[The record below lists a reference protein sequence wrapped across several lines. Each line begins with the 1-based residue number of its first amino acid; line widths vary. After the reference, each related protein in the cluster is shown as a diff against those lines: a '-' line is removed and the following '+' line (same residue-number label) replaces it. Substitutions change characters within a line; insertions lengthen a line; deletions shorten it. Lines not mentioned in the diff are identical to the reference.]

1 MSAVYFPGC
10 KYTIHSR
17 VNSRKIRQYLI
28 RQHGIRQTGC
38 CSTGLDT
45 LREED
50 IAVYTCPTCSAFIQE
65 YTPKNRSLSI
75 WEILENDDAFPWP
88 DYSGDTVTVQDC
100 WRSFD
105 NRPMQDAVRHILG
118 LMNVE
123 TVEIAKNFEKT
134 DFCGSSL
141 MKTQSPRYSR
151 FAPVRFFRPMQKTNS
166 SRCLRKNRRGGCRN
180 MASSSPPIKSSV
192 IAPGAAWTKAW
203 WRQCRASDGSDQ
215 CQIITDCP

>member
-17 VNSRKIRQYLI
+17 VNSRKIRPIPDPPARHPSNRLLQHRTRHTAGRGHSRLYLSDLQ
-28 RQHGIRQTGC
+28 RLHSGIHARKPLPLHLGNTGKRRC
-38 CSTGLDT
+38 LPMAGLQWRYRYRTGL
-45 LREED
+45 L
-50 IAVYTCPTCSAFIQE
+50 
-65 YTPKNRSLSI
+65 
-75 WEILENDDAFPWP
+75 
-88 DYSGDTVTVQDC
+88 
-100 WRSFD
+100 RSFD

-151 FAPVRFFRPMQKTNS
+151 FAPVRFFDNAKDKFIPLPPEEQERRMQEHGKQFTTEKVVCYCTG
-166 SRCLRKNRRGGCRN
+166 CLHGLKLGGVNAVHLMDLISARL
-180 MASSSPPIKSSV
+180 
-192 IAPGAAWTKAW
+192 
-203 WRQCRASDGSDQ
+203 
-215 CQIITDCP
+215 

>member
-1 MSAVYFPGC
+1 MSTVYFPGC

-50 IAVYTCPTCSAFIQE
+50 TAVYTCPTCSAFMQE

-75 WEILENDDAFPWP
+75 WEILENDEAFPWP
-88 DYSGDTVTVQDC
+88 DYSGDTMTVQDC

-118 LMNVE
+118 RMNVE

-141 MKTQSPRYSR
+141 MKTQSPRYTR
-151 FAPVRFFRPMQKTNS
+151 FAPVRFFDHAKDKFIPLPPEEQERQMQEHGKQFTTEKVVCYCTG
-166 SRCLRKNRRGGCRN
+166 CLHGLKLGGVNAVHLMDLISARL
-180 MASSSPPIKSSV
+180 
-192 IAPGAAWTKAW
+192 
-203 WRQCRASDGSDQ
+203 
-215 CQIITDCP
+215 

>member
-1 MSAVYFPGC
+1 MSTVYFPGC

-45 LREED
+45 LTGED
-50 IAVYTCPTCSAFIQE
+50 TAIFVCPTCSAFIQE

-88 DYSGDTVTVQDC
+88 DCGSDRITVQDC

-105 NRPMQDAVRHILG
+105 NRPLQDAVRRILQR
-118 LMNVE
+118 MNVE
-123 TVEIAKNFEKT
+123 IVEMEMNFEKT
-134 DFCGSSL
+134 GFCGSSL

-151 FAPVRFFRPMQKTNS
+151 FAPVRFIKNASGKFIPVPAEEQEKKMQEHGKQFTTDKVVCYCTG
-166 SRCLRKNRRGGCRN
+166 CLHGLRLGGVDAVH
-180 MASSSPPIKSSV
+180 MM
-192 IAPGAAWTKAW
+192 
-203 WRQCRASDGSDQ
+203 DL
-215 CQIITDCP
+215 ITARL